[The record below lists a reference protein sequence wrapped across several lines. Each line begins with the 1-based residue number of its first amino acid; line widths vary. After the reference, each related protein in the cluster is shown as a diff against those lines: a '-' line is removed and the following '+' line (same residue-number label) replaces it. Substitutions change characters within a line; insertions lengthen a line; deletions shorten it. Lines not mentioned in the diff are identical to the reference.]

1 MEQLLCYFPDPGDPA
16 CAAVRRAALLQKIRL
31 RAAAP
36 EQAGQKLGFLL
47 GRKGYEPVDSEA
59 AAAVPDP
66 ILVLDG
72 FTGARMDALLR
83 SLAKTGVPRTV
94 FKAVVTAANVDW
106 TLYALWQELKQERAA
121 LERGEEP
128 VHGR

>member
-1 MEQLLCYFPDPGDPA
+1 MEQLLCYFPDPSDPMLS
-16 CAAVRRAALLQKIRL
+16 AVRRAALPLKLRV

-47 GRKGYEPVDSEA
+47 GRKGFEA
-59 AAAVPDP
+59 LEGEAPPVPDP

-83 SLAKTGVPRTV
+83 ALARARVPRTV
-94 FKAVVTAANVDW
+94 YKAAVTATNVDW
-106 TLYALWQELKQERAA
+106 TLYALWQELQKEREA

-128 VHGR
+128 VHG